1 MELLVVIAII
11 GVLAAIAIPAIN
23 VARAKAR
30 DARRVQDLKEF
41 SAALELYYEDHQQYP
56 VWAAGGGFQ
65 DNGGDN
71 PLKVLVDEGYIVGA
85 LPEDPLPNKYV
96 YYYKTD
102 EGGYIYKGAAY
113 LERTSNQTNV
123 GGKDGGTTQ
132 RYFEAFAKKSD
143 GTQLDFDPT
152 NPDDSGWLDAQMPFA
167 PPPTLTVNKTG
178 AGTGTVT
185 SDPLG
190 INCGSICN
198 ASYNHGTSVTST
210 ATADPGSTFAGWS
223 GEGCTGTGTC
233 TVTMDASKS
242 VTATFTTNQY
252 ALTVT
257 KSGTGTGTVTSDPPG
272 INCGSDCSEIYNPGI
287 NVTLTAT
294 ADSGSTFAGWS
305 GGGCTGTGTCTV
317 TMDDAKNVYV
327 QFDIIT
333 LTVTKSGTGT
343 VTSTPL
349 GIDCGSDCTENYN
362 YNTSVTL
369 TATPDSGYYFV
380 GWTGDCTG
388 TAMDCTVVMDRAKS
402 VNAQFQFLEWTGT
415 GEFSTTSG
423 YYVRAYASGSN
434 TAESTLVSSIFGSG
448 GFKIK
453 LDIKNFKSAE
463 TYASPEYKLVLV
475 KDGQEAN
482 LDLGSHSDWQ
492 REKVYFVSGNNLRL
506 KLVAKATGYYGV
518 VSTVTEEAYEPC
530 ECCLCDCTSANECCY
545 WAWGTCSLCGI
556 EPHNCPS
563 GYVEM
568 GTGCKDW
575 GKEVT
580 EYRYCEKY
588 GDTSAEAKLWV
599 ENIEISMFSSTDHTL
614 TILRRQDNETT
625 GTVTSDPPGI
635 NCDSNWSDCSE
646 LYSSGTIVTLTATR
660 GSSGFV
666 SWTGDC
672 SGSTGCPSGAS
683 SLTCTVTMDADKSVN
698 VNFGGCV
705 KAF

>member
-1 MELLVVIAII
+1 MIKQNFKNSFTLMELLVVIAII

-233 TVTMDASKS
+233 TVTMDVSKS

-252 ALTVT
+252 ALTVN

-294 ADSGSTFAGWS
+294 ADPGSTFAGWS

-453 LDIKNFKSAE
+453 LDIKNLKSE
-463 TYASPEYKLVLV
+463 GTYGSP
-475 KDGQEAN
+475 
-482 LDLGSHSDWQ
+482 
-492 REKVYFVSGNNLRL
+492 R
-506 KLVAKATGYYGV
+506 
-518 VSTVTEEAYEPC
+518 
-530 ECCLCDCTSANECCY
+530 
-545 WAWGTCSLCGI
+545 
-556 EPHNCPS
+556 
-563 GYVEM
+563 
-568 GTGCKDW
+568 
-575 GKEVT
+575 
-580 EYRYCEKY
+580 
-588 GDTSAEAKLWV
+588 
-599 ENIEISMFSSTDHTL
+599 
-614 TILRRQDNETT
+614 
-625 GTVTSDPPGI
+625 
-635 NCDSNWSDCSE
+635 
-646 LYSSGTIVTLTATR
+646 
-660 GSSGFV
+660 
-666 SWTGDC
+666 
-672 SGSTGCPSGAS
+672 
-683 SLTCTVTMDADKSVN
+683 
-698 VNFGGCV
+698 
-705 KAF
+705 